1 MFVVKIVEKIIMSI
15 EFLQSAIYSA
25 ILLIILLSLSDYF
38 GNYLKIIDYPDNK
51 RKRHTKPTSL
61 FGGTAIFF
69 SFLTYIL
76 ILRFNFNFN
85 GDIAAYTYI
94 IFMSLIF
101 MLGFMDDKYDIS
113 PKKKILILTVI
124 LFTYLTFK
132 NNFEIDKLEFT
143 SFRHQINMGLASVFF
158 LTFCSLL
165 FINALNM
172 TDGENGLCSLIQIII
187 LLILVYF
194 NQYSLSNYH
203 KFTYIFLLILFLIF
217 NIRGKVFLGDSGVY
231 LGSFIIINNIFYTYN
246 KVATFKVEQ
255 IFILLMVPGIDMF
268 RVFLLRII
276 NKKNPFS
283 GDRMHLH
290 HLLSNKFKNS
300 FVLLIYTSLIIFP
313 NLISIIYPAY
323 TFATAILTI
332 IVYSWIIFKLK

>member
-15 EFLQSAIYSA
+15 EFILPAIYSA
-25 ILLIILLSLSDYF
+25 ILLIILLSLSDYC

-85 GDIAAYTYI
+85 DSITTYTYI

-113 PKKKILILTVI
+113 PKKKILILTLI
-124 LFTYLTFK
+124 LFAYLTLK

-143 SFRHQINMGLASVFF
+143 SFRHQIYMGLASVFF

-187 LLILVYF
+187 LLILAYF
-194 NQYSLSNYH
+194 NQNSISNYP
-203 KFTYIFLLILFLIF
+203 KFTFIFLLILFLIF
-217 NIRGKVFLGDSGVY
+217 NMRGKVFLGDSGVY
-231 LGSFIIINNIFYTYN
+231 LGSFIIINEIFYTYN

-268 RVFLLRII
+268 RVFLLRMI

-290 HLLSNKFKNS
+290 HLLSNKFKNH
-300 FVLLIYTSLIIFP
+300 FVLLIYSSLIIFP
-313 NLISIIYPAY
+313 NLISIIYPGY
-323 TFATAILTI
+323 TFATVIFTI
-332 IVYSWIIFKLK
+332 IFYSWIIFKLK